1 MITLDLCNP
10 KFLVHQT
17 RWKLDYNQATSWLNH
32 ETLIFARKKHF
43 FLVVNRHFRWWNP
56 PFSMLFFHPSGE
68 FGPWNQRADSRR
80 VNRGAAALL
89 CGSNLNPRRA
99 AISHAMDLDVL
110 CHIWYVCVYIYIYL
124 HFYIYM
130 YIYIYIHLIICL
142 FIFISIFIFIF
153 IFILIFTFT
162 IIRIHIHSL

>member
-1 MITLDLCNP
+1 MITLGLCNP

-110 CHIWYVCVYIYIYL
+110 CHIWYVCVYIYISTFL
-124 HFYIYM
+124 HIYV
-130 YIYIYIHLIICL
+130 YIYIHSLNHLLIYTHID
-142 FIFISIFIFIF
+142 IY
-153 IFILIFTFT
+153 
-162 IIRIHIHSL
+162 IHIHIHTYIYIHNYTYSYS

>member
-110 CHIWYVCVYIYIYL
+110 CHIWYVCVYIYISTFL
-124 HFYIYM
+124 HIYV
-130 YIYIYIHLIICL
+130 YIYIHSLNHLLIYIH
-142 FIFISIFIFIF
+142 IDIY
-153 IFILIFTFT
+153 
-162 IIRIHIHSL
+162 IHIHIHTYIYIHNYTYSYS